1 MNYETFLLYK
11 WIPIGILLLIS
22 SLLLVA
28 LMIKAWKTKTFG
40 QYLYMYALLAN
51 MIIVWSMIGCEWTA
65 FVYLQPFSTLLFSVK
80 YFQTANKICK
90 STKGE
95 YFGNLLN
102 TQAYAIYWSIILLF
116 SGYFFYSGYVYDT
129 FVVHLYL
136 FTAESFI
143 GLLSFIYI
151 VLTVYKTH

>member
-1 MNYETFLLYK
+1 MNYETIQLYK

-28 LMIKAWKTKTFG
+28 LMIKAQKTKTFG
-40 QYLYMYALLAN
+40 QFLYMYALLVN
-51 MIIVWSMIGCEWTA
+51 MIIVWSMIGCELTA

-116 SGYFFYSGYVYDT
+116 TGDFYYGGYVFGY
-129 FVVHLYL
+129 FVVHLYI
-136 FTAESFI
+136 FIAESFI

-151 VLTVYKTH
+151 VFTVYKTH